1 MHHNVFPKI
10 AVINDFTGF
19 GRCALSVEIPI
30 ISQMGLQCCGVPT
43 SILSNHSAFSSFFYH
58 DYTDYMEDYVGEW
71 KKLGLQFEG
80 ILTGFYG
87 SERQIDFVKEF
98 IKNFSNEKTV
108 VVVDPIMGDN
118 GKTYATYT
126 KKLCDKM
133 KELTEY
139 AHILTPNLTELC
151 ILSGN
156 TYGDNYSYEEIAAMC
171 KQAVLGRKDCKVVV
185 TGIVR
190 GKSIVN
196 LVYENNGYCLIRKKI
211 AGENRCGTGDVFASV
226 VTGKVVCKESL
237 KTAVKTAADFVSRC
251 IVESDKI
258 GIPKTDGVCFEKL
271 LYQLKGRDL

>member
-30 ISQMGLQCCGVPT
+30 ISQMGIQCCGVPT
-43 SILSNHSAFSSFFYH
+43 SILSNHSAFSSFFFQ
-58 DYTDYMEDYVGEW
+58 DYTEHMKDYVEEW

-87 SERQIDFVKEF
+87 SGEQIDIVKEF
-98 IKNFSNEKTV
+98 IKEFSHEKTV

-118 GKTYATYT
+118 GKTYSTYT
-126 KKLCDKM
+126 GKMCEKM
-133 KELTEY
+133 KELAEY

-156 TYGDNYSYEEIAAMC
+156 PYRGDYSYRDIGAMC
-171 KQAVLGRKDCKVVV
+171 RKVVSGRKDCKVVV
-185 TGIVR
+185 TGIVH

-196 LVYENNGYCLIRKKI
+196 LVYENNGYRLIRKKI
-211 AGENRCGTGDVFASV
+211 VGENRCGTGDVFASV
-226 VTGKVVCKESL
+226 VAGKVVCGASL
-237 KTAVKTAADFVSRC
+237 ETAVKTAADFVSQC

-258 GIPKTDGVCFEKL
+258 GIPKTDGVCFEKF
-271 LYQLKGRDL
+271 LYRLRG